1 MDIIILFFI
10 AVLIYLLPMNDDYLG
25 VKSTLGLKGFLAL
38 GIIFHHLSQWV
49 TTGSEFS
56 NFAYMGTYIVS
67 IFFFLSGYGLY
78 YQNEHKPNYMNGFL
92 YKRLSRILVP
102 VLFISLIYL
111 VYRVANGQ
119 TINMEYFINLFL
131 KGSTII
137 INGWFVNIIILMYLF
152 FYVSFKLFKK
162 SEVAIFINLLLI
174 LCYIFAA
181 IKLNYGFWWYNS
193 SLPFVI
199 LFTILL
205 FISHRYDF
213 IISKLNI
220 VDSYS
225 YALIANLDNV
235 IFTFYFLLFIK
246 KFNFDNKY
254 LNFIGKISFEL
265 YMIHG
270 LFMAIFGKYFVSS
283 TINDIVYTALVL
295 IFSISFA
302 WFINQLLKK
311 ISL

>member
-137 INGWFVNIIILMYLF
+137 INGWFVNIHY
-152 FYVSFKLFKK
+152 
-162 SEVAIFINLLLI
+162 INV
-174 LCYIFAA
+174 F
-181 IKLNYGFWWYNS
+181 
-193 SLPFVI
+193 
-199 LFTILL
+199 ILL
-205 FISHRYDF
+205 C
-213 IISKLNI
+213 I
-220 VDSYS
+220 V
-225 YALIANLDNV
+225 
-235 IFTFYFLLFIK
+235 
-246 KFNFDNKY
+246 
-254 LNFIGKISFEL
+254 
-265 YMIHG
+265 
-270 LFMAIFGKYFVSS
+270 
-283 TINDIVYTALVL
+283 
-295 IFSISFA
+295 
-302 WFINQLLKK
+302 
-311 ISL
+311 